1 MKKTTLILFLTLI
14 ALVAGACSK
23 EAPRN
28 ANTTAAKPA
37 NANSAPATTAAPAAG
52 KTEVK
57 PVSTAGGDNVFS
69 HPNAGIQFEV
79 PNSWKAEVDGEMM
92 TVSAA
97 DGSLSIVFWVPKEV
111 TVDAALDALDTELG
125 KIMKNVKPN
134 GEPEKGN
141 LNGMMTYSAEG
152 TGEIEG
158 TSIEWSCHLMEAK
171 KPVIA
176 LTFAAPGAYD
186 QHQKDVDAFVKSI
199 KKSS

>member
-1 MKKTTLILFLTLI
+1 MKKMKLILSLTFL
-14 ALVAGACSK
+14 AMVASACSK
-23 EAPRN
+23 EAPKN

-37 NANSAPATTAAPAAG
+37 NANSTPATTPAPAAG

-69 HPNAGIQFEV
+69 HPSAGIQFEV
-79 PNSWKAEVDGEMM
+79 PATWKAEADGEMM

-97 DGSLSIVFWVPKEV
+97 DGSLSIIFWVPKEV
-111 TVDAALDALDTELG
+111 TVDAALDALDSELG

-141 LNGMMTYSAEG
+141 VNGMTTYSTEG
-152 TGEIEG
+152 TGEVEG
-158 TSIEWSCHLMEAK
+158 ASIEWSCHLMEAR

>member
-14 ALVAGACSK
+14 TLVAGACSK

-37 NANSAPATTAAPAAG
+37 NTNSAPAATAAPAAG
-52 KTEVK
+52 KTELK

-69 HPNAGIQFEV
+69 HPTAGIQFEV
-79 PNSWKAEVDGEMM
+79 PAAWKAEVDGEMM

-97 DGSLSIVFWVPKEV
+97 DGSLSIIFWVPKEV

-152 TGEIEG
+152 TGEVEG
-158 TSIEWSCHLMEAK
+158 SSIEWSCHLMEAK